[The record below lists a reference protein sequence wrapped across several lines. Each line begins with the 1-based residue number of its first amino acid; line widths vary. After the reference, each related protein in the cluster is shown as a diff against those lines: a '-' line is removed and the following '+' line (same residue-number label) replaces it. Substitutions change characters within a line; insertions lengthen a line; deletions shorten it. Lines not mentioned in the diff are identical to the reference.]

1 MFWTS
6 FPSYHV
12 FLSSKIYK
20 EVSTK
25 YELLIEFVNLN
36 GNYGLT
42 RKLWNFIGQII
53 FHLKKRRKLIYY
65 INVRPRKISTANYQV
80 MFNGTLPQLP
90 FISLT
95 GLLARGTVPML
106 LDSSRDAG
114 KQFVLH
120 SAASTLMYSLG
131 LREESS
137 SGIG

>member
-12 FLSSKIYK
+12 FLSSKICK

-65 INVRPRKISTANYQV
+65 INVRPQKISKANYQV

-95 GLLARGTVPML
+95 GLLARGTVPKI